1 MSARTAFITGCSS
14 GFGLGL
20 AQALHANGWDVT
32 AAVRDALRPCPGL
45 AGIRVIPLDLED
57 DTQIRAAVV
66 GIDRLDCL
74 INNAGYA
81 LTGPFLT
88 YAPEQMQRQLKVNV
102 LGPALVTQLLLPAL
116 KRARGRV
123 INVSSIAGETGLPMN
138 TLYCAAKHAIE
149 GLSEALRHE
158 LAPHGV
164 QVSLVEPGGFR
175 TRFAENMEWGVQAVP
190 AASTEAR
197 QLAGY
202 RAMRER
208 ILARQGRDP
217 ALVVDEIVRLA
228 GMKVMPLRTRI
239 GAEAWLMRSIKRWLP
254 ERAALGILGA
264 VFRRAMAGGKLR

>member
-1 MSARTAFITGCSS
+1 MLARTAFITGCSS

-20 AQALHANGWDVT
+20 AQALHARGWDVT

-57 DTQIRAAVV
+57 DAQIRAAVAGV
-66 GIDRLDCL
+66 ERLDCL

-116 KRARGRV
+116 KRCRGRV
-123 INVSSIAGETGLPMN
+123 INVSSLAGETGLPMN
-138 TLYCAAKHAIE
+138 ALYCAAKHAIE

-175 TRFAENMEWGVQAVP
+175 TRFAENMEWGAQAVP
-190 AASTEAR
+190 ADSTEAR

-217 ALVVDEIVRLA
+217 ARVVAEIVGLT
-228 GMKVMPLRTRI
+228 GMEVMPLRTRI
-239 GAEAWLMRSIKRWLP
+239 GAEARLMRSVKRWLP